1 MKLFSLVVFLMVSI
15 HLESQQ
21 IIGLYQVEVPNSKPY
36 PMKKITDEEIE
47 NLMYV
52 RNITKPALTIY
63 LTDAEMI

>member
-1 MKLFSLVVFLMVSI
+1 MISI

-36 PMKKITDEEIE
+36 PMKEITDEEIE

-63 LTDAEMI
+63 LTDAEMIWKEKW